1 MCAIE
6 QEDRLGTRCK
16 AHGVKK
22 AVQDKIDEWLAPFDP
37 EEIVD
42 EACKVLAA
50 YHITE
55 VWGDRYAG
63 EWPRSRFRHHK
74 VNYHKTE
81 QVKSDIYLNALPI
94 INGRKVELLDHERT
108 RRQIQRL
115 DRFTRRGSKDTIDH
129 RPGEHDDLANS
140 CLGACLMADKLGY
153 GKKGP
158 PVKEPE
164 PKTTQQYFNQR
175 VRELV
180 RPKKPTLIDSYRR
193 TR

>member
-1 MCAIE
+1 MTEDPLEAAILHCVSEIEAGE
-6 QEDRLGTRCK
+6 QRVEREERAPGVRGHLRHDEAVRPRPVADLVEAIPELPDRLAK
-16 AHGVKK
+16 
-22 AVQDKIDEWLAPFDP
+22 
-37 EEIVD
+37 
-42 EACKVLAA
+42 
-50 YHITE
+50 
-55 VWGDRYAG
+55 G
-63 EWPRSRFRHHK
+63 ESRGPSR
-74 VNYHKTE
+74 
-81 QVKSDIYLNALPI
+81 
-94 INGRKVELLDHERT
+94 ELLDHERT